1 MNKGF
6 TLIELLVV
14 VLIIG
19 ILSGVAIP
27 QYEKAIKKSRVTEA
41 IVTTK
46 TILQEAMMYATTFR
60 ECPTSIAD
68 LDNKIA
74 ADGTNWTF
82 ELKTYGG
89 VKSRNCAVR
98 AVSKHDNLVF
108 ERTFITSPGP
118 AGKPE
123 SYKGKMLF
131 ECVEGDCEPYSKMEV
146 H

>member
-19 ILSGVAIP
+19 ILSAVAIP
-27 QYEKAIKKSRVTEA
+27 QYEKAIKKSRTTEA
-41 IVTTK
+41 VVTTK

-60 ECPTSIAD
+60 ACPLSISD
-68 LDNKIA
+68 LDNKMS

-82 ELKTYGG
+82 ELSSYGSPS
-89 VKSRNCAVR
+89 SRNCVVR
-98 AVSKHDNLVF
+98 AVSKHDDLTF
-108 ERTFITSPGP
+108 ERAYITNPSQ

-131 ECVEGDCEPYSKMEV
+131 ACTAGDCTPYTNMQIL
-146 H
+146 